1 MVEYIDSSQNTSWNF
16 TSNDELEQCRAYTN
30 YRARQFLYQRD
41 QQQSMKQDKEDMV
54 TSKTNISTDKID
66 VAVADVL
73 PDSHA
78 SKNDPS
84 LISITTTTTTLDSID
99 VPMVWSP
106 ESTTMINSLP
116 ISCYVCY
123 KSERT
128 NVTKDPSVNYMEM
141 GPWSTPSSISNSKH
155 RYITPQQEM
164 ILIDFYG
171 SKISSMIGPN
181 AEIKRLRRESKVVAT
196 AAMIYRRFYLSN
208 SVLLY
213 DPKIIMVASTFL
225 ACKIEDV
232 TCDIR
237 YMEQGTQLLNAP
249 VTIHE
254 IVTGEII
261 LLSGINY
268 HLLCYHSYKST
279 LALTEDLRTFLKT
292 SIGQQAFHSNDE
304 TNSDGVTATI
314 LSGQDLKPMYDEAR
328 TLLNLIIVSDVPLLY
343 SPGQIGIAALTV
355 AHNEIMKT
363 KQRQEQIPILQED
376 ILCRVYLPSRFPNI
390 DHTTLELLPNTIISI
405 AHEIRTF
412 QKQHEHITKNV
423 EQYMTELKTVHKQL
437 KKVRI
442 WGNADVTKTNEK
454 KKSKKRSAPSTPQ
467 PLESTSMS
475 NDIADK
481 EHPSKRAKT
490 E

>member
-1 MVEYIDSSQNTSWNF
+1 MVEYTDSSQNNSWHF
-16 TSNDELEQCRAYTN
+16 TSKEELEQCRAYTN

-41 QQQSMKQDKEDMV
+41 QQPFTETMGVVV
-54 TSKTNISTDKID
+54 TD
-66 VAVADVL
+66 AV
-73 PDSHA
+73 PDAPVSQ
-78 SKNDPS
+78 NDPS
-84 LISITTTTTTLDSID
+84 SISSTTSTPESIEA
-99 VPMVWSP
+99 PMVWS
-106 ESTTMINSLP
+106 SVTTTMIDSLP
-116 ISCYVCY
+116 ISCYVCHQA
-123 KSERT
+123 ERML
-128 NVTKDPSVNYMEM
+128 VTKDPTVNYLEM
-141 GPWSTPSSISNSKH
+141 GPWSSPSPNSEH
-155 RYITPQQEM
+155 RYITPQQET

-213 DPKIIMVASTFL
+213 DPKIIMVAATFL

-232 TCDIR
+232 TADIR
-237 YMEQGTQLLNAP
+237 YIEQGTQLLNAP

-292 SIGQQAFHSNDE
+292 SIGQQAFTISSN
-304 TNSDGVTATI
+304 NSNSSSSDNVVTTTI
-314 LSGQDLKPMYDEAR
+314 LSGQDLKPMYDQAR
-328 TLLNLIIVSDVPLLY
+328 TLLDLIIVSDVPLLY

-355 AHNEIMKT
+355 AHNEIMKA
-363 KQRQEQIPILQED
+363 KQRQEQMDDVPDDPIPIQED
-376 ILCRVYLPSRFPNI
+376 ILCRVYLPSRFPNV
-390 DHTTLELLPNTIISI
+390 DHTTLELLPDTIICI
-405 AHEIRTF
+405 ADEIRTL
-412 QKQHEHITKNV
+412 QKRHNQITQNV

-437 KKVRI
+437 KKVRV
-442 WGNADVTKTNEK
+442 WGNTDVTKSNDK

-467 PLESTSMS
+467 PLETTSMS
-475 NDIADK
+475 DNIAEAEE
-481 EHPSKRAKT
+481 EHRHKRMKA